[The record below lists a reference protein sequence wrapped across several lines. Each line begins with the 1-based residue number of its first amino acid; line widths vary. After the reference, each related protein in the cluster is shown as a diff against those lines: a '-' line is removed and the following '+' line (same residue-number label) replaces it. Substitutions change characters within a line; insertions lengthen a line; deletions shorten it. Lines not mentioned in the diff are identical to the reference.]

1 MSDSGNLR
9 MQGRRVAITIEKTTT
24 APEGGSLVMPVLPK
38 TPTDIGLAPV
48 AVGLDR
54 NLEFF
59 RDSSAAEIGFHLDLE
74 LDRPE
79 RSATAQERSERVAA
93 VAVRN
98 VELHGWSAA
107 VTEDHC
113 RLRLTGGSVT
123 LDLGLSANIMRYI
136 EDGTRA

>member
-1 MSDSGNLR
+1 
-9 MQGRRVAITIEKTTT
+9 
-24 APEGGSLVMPVLPK
+24 MPVLPK
-38 TPTDIGLAPV
+38 TPIDLGLAPV
-48 AVGLDR
+48 AVGLDT
-54 NLEFF
+54 NLGIF
-59 RDSSAAEIGFHLDLE
+59 RDSSAAEIAFHLELE

-93 VAVRN
+93 VAMRN

-136 EDGTRA
+136 EDGKHS